1 MGGLGL
7 KQRKLRWRQANRGPK
22 GVAYIGMWACAIELF
37 RVFMKSEIWGREEQ
51 MQGENERSKSYVKEE
66 C

>member
-7 KQRKLRWRQANRGPK
+7 KQKKLRWRQANRGPK
-22 GVAYIGMWACAIELF
+22 GVAYIGMWACAIEIF
-37 RVFMKSEIWGREEQ
+37 RVFIKSEIWGRDRWTK
-51 MQGENERSKSYVKEE
+51 GKNERGKNFMKEE